1 MPGLPIT
8 PRSRTLAALSV
19 ARGTYMDQIT
29 IRKWHITL
37 MIFISSWFIFYV
49 TFNAFHPESFLSASD
64 YLNNFGVPAADSDD
78 LAFPSDNVLSDE
90 GRMVIWGSS
99 LGFGALIAF
108 LYYFFY
114 VKLG

>member
-1 MPGLPIT
+1 MALPIT

-37 MIFISSWFIFYV
+37 MIFIASWFVSYV
-49 TFNAFHPESFLSASD
+49 TFNAFYPETFLGASD
-64 YLNNFGVPAADSDD
+64 YLTDVGVAASDE
-78 LAFPSDNVLSDE
+78 LVHSSDNVLSDD
-90 GRMVIWGSS
+90 GRAVIWGSS

-114 VKLG
+114 VKLV

>member
-1 MPGLPIT
+1 MNLPIT

-37 MIFISSWFIFYV
+37 MIFVASWFIFYV
-49 TFNAFHPESFLSASD
+49 TFNAFHPDTFLSSSD
-64 YLNNFGVPAADSDD
+64 YLHELGIPASDSQD
-78 LAFPSDNVLSDE
+78 LTYSSDNVLSDD
-90 GRMVIWGSS
+90 GRAVIWGSS
-99 LGFGALIAF
+99 LGFGALVAF

-114 VKLG
+114 VKLA

>member
-1 MPGLPIT
+1 MPLPIT

-37 MIFISSWFIFYV
+37 MVFVASWFIFFV
-49 TFNAFHPESFLSASD
+49 TFDTFHPVSFLGSED
-64 YLNNFGVPAADSDD
+64 YLAEIGIPSSDSSG
-78 LAFPSDNVLSDE
+78 LGYSSDNVLSDQ
-90 GRMVIWGSS
+90 GRAVVWGSS
-99 LGFGALIAF
+99 LGFAALVAF

>member
-1 MPGLPIT
+1 MVLPIT

-37 MIFISSWFIFYV
+37 MVFVAAWFIIYI
-49 TFNAFHPESFLSASD
+49 TFNTFYPDAFLGASD
-64 YLNNFGVPAADSDD
+64 YLAEFGVPASD
-78 LAFPSDNVLSDE
+78 LADLPRTSDNVLSDD
-90 GRMVIWGSS
+90 GRAVIWGSS